1 MGRPKGAAKEVGK
14 VLVSV
19 GGWTDQH
26 RKWAKEFAATVG
38 GDERPEHKGLVNGPR
53 PPDIEARIGR
63 LRAEFAANAPDQ
75 EPIACWGG
83 CGREIPNGCRPS
95 AKRRKHNRPQ
105 WHSRTIVTA
114 PGTRDI
120 EVYCPDCF
128 KAVGGFH
135 GPQEGQGMAAKEVTT
150 GRAAVLDCDDTAKY
164 PRLRDN
170 HVTVGCHDCET
181 TLLADKHAAEVAAD
195 PEGLPPLAAGSIT
208 LAGRTMRFCR
218 KCIETRVVKLKEDA

>member
-1 MGRPKGAAKEVGK
+1 MGRPKGSAKEVGK

-26 RKWAKEFAATVG
+26 RTWAREFAATVG
-38 GDERPEHKGLVNGPR
+38 GAAPLPECKGLVNGPR
-53 PPDIEARIGR
+53 PPDLAAR
-63 LRAEFAANAPDQ
+63 LRKYQRAARRRAARK

-83 CGREIPNGCRPS
+83 CGKELPHGYRPAANGWR
-95 AKRRKHNRPQ
+95 Q
-105 WHSRTIVTA
+105 
-114 PGTRDI
+114 RDI
-120 EVYCPDCF
+120 LLYAGGHDIETYCLDCF
-128 KAVGGFH
+128 EKLGGFH
-135 GPQEGQGMAAKEVTT
+135 GPPEGQGMGAKEVTT

-170 HVTVGCHDCET
+170 HVTVGCHDCAV
-181 TLLADKHAAEVAAD
+181 TLLADKHAAEAEAD